1 MNSVIIIP
9 IYKETPSQFD
19 ITSLKQCFKI
29 LGRHEVIIIAPE
41 SLEISPYENIVG
53 KKLNIERFP
62 NFFFKD
68 ISGYNSLMLEKTFYE
83 RFVEHE
89 YMLIYQ
95 LDCYVF
101 KDEFTFWCKQ
111 GYDYIGSPWLDYQYY
126 NLKKHQKAFFLI
138 KRNFLSLFFP
148 YTFDKT
154 QLTNRV
160 GNGGFSLRKIKPFID
175 SLIHHNPKEIQKF
188 KDSND
193 SVALYNED
201 VFWSFFAKN
210 IKKPNYKKAIKF
222 SIDNA
227 VPIGVKLNNDEMP
240 FGCHGWIRN
249 FHFWKNYIQID

>member
-1 MNSVIIIP
+1 M
-9 IYKETPSQFD
+9 
-19 ITSLKQCFKI
+19 
-29 LGRHEVIIIAPE
+29 
-41 SLEISPYENIVG
+41 
-53 KKLNIERFP
+53 
-62 NFFFKD
+62 
-68 ISGYNSLMLEKTFYE
+68 
-83 RFVEHE
+83 
-89 YMLIYQ
+89 
-95 LDCYVF
+95 
-101 KDEFTFWCKQ
+101 
-111 GYDYIGSPWLDYQYY
+111 
-126 NLKKHQKAFFLI
+126 
-138 KRNFLSLFFP
+138 
-148 YTFDKT
+148 
-154 QLTNRV
+154 